1 MNFQNTIIKR
11 PKYEPTECKASLF
24 EILKKQIRG
33 NPKTSKSNLKL
44 ILTKISA

>member
-1 MNFQNTIIKR
+1 MSQQNAKLVF
-11 PKYEPTECKASLF
+11 C
-24 EILKKQIRG
+24 EILKKQNRG